1 MTLSNHQ
8 SPAHSRFSR
17 TVGLRVLMVM
27 CVAIYSVWGT
37 RMNPVVV
44 HDHPESHAGHHL
56 EMLHAPDPHHDD
68 HEDHDDSEDGEH
80 HHHLSVSS
88 GVAMV
93 SVTPS
98 SDPFF
103 QRVTKLSPTPFDEV
117 CPSGPVFEL
126 IKPPQVG

>member
-1 MTLSNHQ
+1 
-8 SPAHSRFSR
+8 
-17 TVGLRVLMVM
+17 MVM

-56 EMLHAPDPHHDD
+56 AMLHVPDPHHED